1 MRYCMGKTGM
11 NRAGHAL
18 RPAWIALLM
27 LAPAGW
33 ACAGDPVIHYNKE
46 YVEEAMAQPVFD
58 VADKMAVLNAV
69 LKGLP
74 DTVKVY
80 PTENYFYF
88 YFHHKGVK
96 YAGNLRF
103 DVADRD
109 AGIVHFNYFKDFT
122 DWQRDENGYTADL
135 GKKDGV
141 VLTKADDLL
150 YDLAF
155 GGKKVRFEL
164 NDVSTAK
171 PPAEALR
178 KSETYVGPVFDE
190 SAIRFF
196 LVFDEDRKIFL
207 YLLDETKPVP
217 DQFDISEVS
226 DRITIGMRTGYAFY
240 DDRFARRKILVGVN
254 QLNTSVNNYLDGPF
268 DQLPDNFL
276 KGDILKNA
284 ILAASPDRAG
294 QIDRFGNSPDGETRY
309 LIAPYMQYEDQNE
322 LSAIADCAAEEQPPV
337 YYSCFSYAG
346 DDEGADI
353 APEDNEV
360 QPKDTEPQ
368 DQKTEPA
375 KQSAK

>member
-1 MRYCMGKTGM
+1 MRGM
-11 NRAGHAL
+11 LLRDRAG
-18 RPAWIALLM
+18 RVFSPAWIAILI
-27 LAPAGW
+27 LASPAW
-33 ACAGDPVIHYNKE
+33 VRAGDPVIHYNKD
-46 YVEEAMAQPVFD
+46 YVEEALAPPAFD
-58 VADKMAVLNAV
+58 INDKMAVLSAV
-69 LKGLP
+69 LNGLP
-74 DTVKVY
+74 DEVKVY

-88 YFHHKGVK
+88 SFHHKGIR

-103 DVADRD
+103 DIADRD

-122 DWQRDENGYTADL
+122 DWQRDENGFTADL

-141 VLTKADDLL
+141 TLTKSGNLL
-150 YDLAF
+150 YDLEF
-155 GGKKVRFEL
+155 RGKTVRFQL

-178 KSETYVGPVFDE
+178 PQETYIGPIFDE

-196 LVFDEDRKIFL
+196 LVFDNERKLFL
-207 YLLDETKPVP
+207 YLLDETQAVA

-226 DRITIGMRTGYAFY
+226 DRITIGVRTGYAFY

-276 KGDILKNA
+276 KGDVLKNA

-309 LIAPYMQYEDQNE
+309 LIAPYMQYQDQDE
-322 LSAIADCAAEEQPPV
+322 LAAVADCAAEEEPPV

-346 DDEGADI
+346 GDEGDDPAQESNPDPIDNAD
-353 APEDNEV
+353 PNTDNPAD
-360 QPKDTEPQ
+360 QPK
-368 DQKTEPA
+368 K
-375 KQSAK
+375 

>member
-1 MRYCMGKTGM
+1 MRRTG
-11 NRAGHAL
+11 RAF
-18 RPAWIALLM
+18 RPAWVGMMM
-27 LAPAGW
+27 LALPAW
-33 ACAGDPVIHYNKE
+33 AGPGGPVIHYNKD
-46 YVEEAMAQPVFD
+46 YVEEAMSEPAFD
-58 VADKMAVLNAV
+58 VKDKLAVLSAVLN
-69 LKGLP
+69 GLP
-74 DTVKVY
+74 DKVKVY

-88 YFHHKGVK
+88 SFHHRGVK

-103 DVADRD
+103 DIADRD

-122 DWQRDENGYTADL
+122 DWQRDENGFNADL

-141 VLTKADDLL
+141 TLTKAADLL
-150 YDLAF
+150 YDLEF
-155 GGKKVRFEL
+155 RGKKVRFEL
-164 NDVSTAK
+164 NDVAASH

-178 KSETYVGPVFDE
+178 PQEIFIGPIFDE

-196 LVFDEDRKIFL
+196 LVFDKERKIFL
-207 YLLDETKPVP
+207 YLLDETQPVA
-217 DQFDISEVS
+217 DQFDVSDVS

-276 KGDILKNA
+276 SGDVLKNA

-309 LIAPYMQYEDQNE
+309 LIAPYMQYGDQSE
-322 LSAIADCAAEEQPPV
+322 LAAIADCAAEEEPPV

-346 DDEGADI
+346 GDEGAEP
-353 APEDNEV
+353 AQEDSLDQTDNADPSV
-360 QPKDTEPQ
+360 AKPADQPKN
-368 DQKTEPA
+368 
-375 KQSAK
+375 

>member
-1 MRYCMGKTGM
+1 MGVVMRGM
-11 NRAGHAL
+11 FSTIRAGRML
-18 RPAWIALLM
+18 RPAGIALLV
-27 LAPAGW
+27 LASPAW
-33 ACAGDPVIHYNKE
+33 AGDPVIHYNKD
-46 YVEEAMAQPVFD
+46 YVEEAMAPPAFD
-58 VADKMAVLNAV
+58 IADKMAVLSAV

-74 DTVKVY
+74 DKVKVY

-88 YFHHKGVK
+88 YFHHKGIK

-103 DVADRD
+103 DIADRD

-122 DWQRDENGYTADL
+122 DWQRDENGFSADL
-135 GKKDGV
+135 GKTDGV
-141 VLTKADDLL
+141 VLTKAGDLL
-150 YDLAF
+150 YDLEF
-155 GGKKVRFEL
+155 RGKTVRFEL
-164 NDVSTAK
+164 NDVGAAK

-178 KSETYVGPVFDE
+178 PSETYIGPVFDE

-196 LVFDEDRKIFL
+196 LVFDNDRKIFL
-207 YLLDETKPVP
+207 YLLDETRPVP
-217 DQFDISEVS
+217 DQFDMSDVS
-226 DRITIGMRTGYAFY
+226 DRITIGVRTGYAFY

-276 KGDILKNA
+276 KGDLLKNA

-322 LSAIADCAAEEQPPV
+322 LADIADCAAEEQPPV

-346 DDEGADI
+346 GDEGADK
-353 APEDNEV
+353 PSEDDAA
-360 QPKDTEPQ
+360 QSKDSDPQ
-368 DQKTEPA
+368 DQKAEKPSDQPS
-375 KQSAK
+375 K